1 MVLALIVVTAAVA
14 PAFATDWTVTQCV
27 LESSRQPIHDG
38 YQETTVYFTVTP
50 RSVKLV
56 SAAPLDASSSDL
68 GFKVDKEPFVGI
80 DRLDG
85 DRAALFD
92 SNYER
97 VIEQFKAGTQLK
109 VQLRFWPT
117 WPATGSHSATLSLIG
132 FTRAYGE
139 LAGCR

>member
-1 MVLALIVVTAAVA
+1 M
-14 PAFATDWTVTQCV
+14 
-27 LESSRQPIHDG
+27 
-38 YQETTVYFTVTP
+38 YFTVTP